1 MDFQTDLA
9 FSLSFFFIAWACY
22 PENKGTCRGECP
34 PSSMA
39 QQELVSLNSQNALD
53 VTCLYFTRA
62 SPVVLVVKNPPANAG
77 DRRRRFDPWV
87 GQIPWRRAWQPTPV
101 FLPGESHRQRSLA
114 GCSPSGR
121 KESDRT
127 EVTLHAYNS
136 E

>member
-77 DRRRRFDPWV
+77 DRRDLGSIPVSV
-87 GQIPWRRAWQPTPV
+87 GKIPWRRAWQPTPV
-101 FLPGESHRQRSLA
+101 FLPGVSHGQRILQ
-114 GCSPSGR
+114 
-121 KESDRT
+121 
-127 EVTLHAYNS
+127 VTDHRVTKSWTQLK
-136 E
+136 